1 MEVCTEPAEVES
13 KEMEKNLAEVGCGN
27 LNEKLVIVCF
37 FLIIS
42 ERGLSTSRSFWKK
55 NENGASLKSRSKS

>member
-37 FLIIS
+37 F
-42 ERGLSTSRSFWKK
+42 
-55 NENGASLKSRSKS
+55 